1 MKSAPHVV
9 RMLAAVVAIVLS
21 LAMIGHAQRRCPVPC
36 GHRMHRFDV
45 GPCRH
50 PCYGPYGMY
59 PCHAAGDTYPCSHP
73 VHTFDYAPC

>member
-1 MKSAPHVV
+1 MKSANVV
-9 RMLAAVVAIVLS
+9 RLLTAVAAIVLS
-21 LAMIGHAQRRCPVPC
+21 LAMTGHAQRVCPVPC